1 MTASPDEKPEPKQK
15 SYFPDAATRSTAA
28 ARLGKTMMDALGGPA
43 RAHPEKK
50 LKDWIVFFTPAY
62 FTIAAMLVAFAAGVL
77 DVFVMASWMVYGFVA
92 LVLATFIQES
102 RPESFSYFGR
112 SVYHALAGVII
123 VSAGMLRILQFQDI
137 ILFVS
142 FLFVAFFGGYVLE
155 LLGVE
160 TVFSKSHILRHTPT
174 FSKSSHYEAG
184 TFWLLSCLIV
194 LTLFDALIAYAAI
207 LVLALGDSA
216 ASFVGKTVGRT
227 PNPLNPR
234 KTIEGTL
241 AFFAVSL
248 FVMMPIVPT
257 STAFF
262 TAIVVAIVEA
272 LPLKIN
278 DNLVIPLSAA
288 VAMRL
293 LTMM

>member
-15 SYFPDAATRSTAA
+15 SYFPDVATRSTAA

-50 LKDWIVFFTPAY
+50 LKDWIVFFAPAY
-62 FTIAAMLVAFAAGVL
+62 FTIAAMLAAYAIGVL

-123 VSAGMLRILQFQDI
+123 VSAGMLRILQFQNI

-288 VAMRL
+288 VSMTL
-293 LTMM
+293 LSML